1 MDRIEFANI
10 LNCSSEH
17 ILKYFDEFMS
27 AYDLLAYYD
36 MLKINY
42 YNILNNSIL
51 FNVSISSNYD
61 ITQIKK
67 ILDTTVIQKYSKL
80 FYTYSIINED
90 NTLDIVLN
98 RWVSG

>member
-1 MDRIEFANI
+1 
-10 LNCSSEH
+10 
-17 ILKYFDEFMS
+17 MS

>member
-1 MDRIEFANI
+1 MDRIEFTNI

-17 ILKYFDEFMS
+17 ILNYFDEFMS